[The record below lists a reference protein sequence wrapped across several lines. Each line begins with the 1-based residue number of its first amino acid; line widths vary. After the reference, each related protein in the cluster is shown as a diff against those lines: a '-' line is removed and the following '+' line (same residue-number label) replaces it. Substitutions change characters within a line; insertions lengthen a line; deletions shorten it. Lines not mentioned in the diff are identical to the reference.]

1 MPELPEVET
10 ICRGIRPHIIG
21 RKIEDILHSGK
32 NLRAPVPLKKMVQ
45 ILQEQS
51 IIDVRRRAKY
61 ILTEMEDNSL
71 LILHLGMTGNI
82 GIFPPERE
90 VTKHCHLR
98 FLLSDGLE
106 LRYTDA
112 RRFGSV
118 HAFSPDEAEN
128 IETTFF
134 LTTGPEP
141 FSSEFTPEYLLRKAS
156 TRSIPVKNF
165 IMTNQIV
172 AGIGNIYANES
183 LYMAGI
189 HPLSAAS
196 SITNKSWKRLIECI
210 HQVLTHA
217 INCGGSTISDY
228 VNAFQESGYFQIN
241 FQVYGRGGKPCNRC
255 GTNIIKQQIG
265 GRASYSCPTCQKR
278 L

>member
-10 ICRGIRPHIIG
+10 ICRGIRPHIVG
-21 RKIEDILHSGK
+21 RKIESILHSGK
-32 NLRAPVPLKKMVQ
+32 NLRAPVPLEKMARM
-45 ILQEQS
+45 LHKFS
-51 IIDVRRRAKY
+51 IIDARRRAKY
-61 ILTEMEDNSL
+61 ILTEMEDGSL
-71 LILHLGMTGNI
+71 LIFHLGMTGNL

-90 VTKHCHLR
+90 VARHCHLR

-112 RRFGSV
+112 RRFGSI
-118 HAFSPDEAEN
+118 HAFTPKESET

-141 FSSEFTPEYLLRKAS
+141 FSREFTPEYLIRKAGN
-156 TRSIPVKNF
+156 RSIPVKSF
-165 IMTNQIV
+165 IMTNQVV

-189 HPLSAAS
+189 HPQSAIS
-196 SITNKSWKRLIECI
+196 SIGYKSWKRLIECI

-241 FQVYGRGGKPCNRC
+241 FQVYGRSGKPCNRC

-265 GRASYSCPTCQKR
+265 GRASYSCPICQKQT
-278 L
+278 